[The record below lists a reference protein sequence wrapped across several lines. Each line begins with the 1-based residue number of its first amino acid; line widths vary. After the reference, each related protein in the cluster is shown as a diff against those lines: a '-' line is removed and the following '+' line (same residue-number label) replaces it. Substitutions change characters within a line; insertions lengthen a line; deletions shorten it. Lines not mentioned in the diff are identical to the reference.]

1 MSALK
6 NKNISK
12 KITRT
17 ALSIQIKCM
26 NLPIFQKILLG
37 LHKLYKCMTLPKRVK
52 TIMSALYYKNYL
64 DYLNGK
70 KLHKTY

>member
-6 NKNISK
+6 NKNTSK

-37 LHKLYKCMTLPKRVK
+37 LHKLYKYMTLPKRVK